1 MKSFPYGAPIMRS
14 IRIAALAGLCT
25 FSILG
30 QVSAVRSGSFEIG
43 PFVGA
48 SYGIDKFRVMAGGNV
63 TYALKNKYVLPY
75 FEYSYFPGI
84 PRTVSSVSTSVS
96 NGISTTTAFN
106 GSYSVPLNDIHA
118 GVHIRLPIFKESP
131 FVPYLVY
138 GMGVF
143 EYGRTTENYT
153 LTTSTSTGSTTSTG
167 TSSVPGASDFTIN
180 AGGGLRYYL
189 GGTGK
194 FGFRVEAKVYKPVT
208 GVFSNSTIGKVEAG
222 FFFQLR

>member
-1 MKSFPYGAPIMRS
+1 MKWLPHGSPILRS
-14 IRIAALAGLCT
+14 IRIAALAGLCA
-25 FSILG
+25 FSVLG
-30 QVSAVRSGSFEIG
+30 QVSAVRSGSFEVG
-43 PFVGA
+43 PFAGA
-48 SYGIDKFRVMAGGNV
+48 SYGIDHFRVMAGGNV
-63 TYALKNKYVLPY
+63 TYAFKNKYVLPY
-75 FEYSYFPGI
+75 FEYSYFPGM
-84 PRTVSSVSTSVS
+84 PRTASSVNTNIT
-96 NGISTTTAFN
+96 NGITTATSFN
-106 GSYSVPLNDIHA
+106 GSYSVPLNDIHG

-131 FVPYLVY
+131 VVPYLVY

-143 EYGRTTENYT
+143 AYGRTTENYT
-153 LTTSTSTGSTTSTG
+153 VTTSTPTG
-167 TSSVPGASDFTIN
+167 TTTNTGMSTVPGASDFTIN